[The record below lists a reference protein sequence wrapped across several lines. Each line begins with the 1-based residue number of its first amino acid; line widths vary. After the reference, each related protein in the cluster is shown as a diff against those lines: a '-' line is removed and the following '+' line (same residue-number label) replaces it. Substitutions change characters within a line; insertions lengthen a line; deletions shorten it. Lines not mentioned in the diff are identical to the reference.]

1 MSAPVI
7 LLVEDEPSY
16 VEALEVGLKREGFV
30 VEVARDGVEA
40 LARFDIVQPDLV
52 LLDVMLPGISG
63 IDVCRELRTRSSVP
77 IILSLIHISEPTRP
91 Y

>member
-40 LARFDIVQPDLV
+40 LARFDIVQP
-52 LLDVMLPGISG
+52 M
-63 IDVCRELRTRSSVP
+63 SSVTAWP
-77 IILSLIHISEPTRP
+77 CSLAPST
-91 Y
+91 